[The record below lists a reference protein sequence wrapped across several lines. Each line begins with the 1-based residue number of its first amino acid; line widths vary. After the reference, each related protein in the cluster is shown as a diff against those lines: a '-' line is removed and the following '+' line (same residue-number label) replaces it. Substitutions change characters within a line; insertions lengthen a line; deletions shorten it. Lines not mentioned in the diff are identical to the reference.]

1 MIIPIRCFT
10 CGKVVAHLW
19 EKYQEKIQDNYNKNV
34 NPMEKNRFTDIQKC
48 KDKTI
53 EGKTLDELGVDR
65 YCCRRMLLTHID
77 LFDKI

>member
-19 EKYQEKIQDNYNKNV
+19 EKYQDKVQDNYNKDV
-34 NPMEKNRFTDIQKC
+34 DISKKSRFIDVEKC
-48 KDKTI
+48 KEKTV